1 MRQEVTVDGKDVNKM
16 FNLNLLNFKNFLYL
30 QQLTN
35 HNESVEIKNKTK
47 KTKPVEVEFII
58 VTNVIRATLRCLAT

>member
-16 FNLNLLNFKNFLYL
+16 FNLNQLNFKNFLYL

-35 HNESVEIKNKTK
+35 HNESVEIKK
-47 KTKPVEVEFII
+47 
-58 VTNVIRATLRCLAT
+58 